1 LLPHNRRIFLQR
13 APSRLGLSSMA
24 SARSYPLVSRS
35 SMFLFAD
42 ICQLEEFLLDNG
54 IFGLFGKLSIHGRLL
69 PQMVV
74 PLHTYLPR
82 KDLSSLALLV
92 IGHTSLWQCWPSAAR
107 ALARQDEKRC
117 CSEHARPDGVR
128 RLAGKRGSSQLS
140 KLRKQKG
147 RHSRRAKRNYF
158 IDHRREFWLL
168 D

>member
-1 LLPHNRRIFLQR
+1 
-13 APSRLGLSSMA
+13 MA

-35 SMFLFAD
+35 SM
-42 ICQLEEFLLDNG
+42 
-54 IFGLFGKLSIHGRLL
+54 LFGLL
-69 PQMVV
+69 PQIVV

-140 KLRKQKG
+140 KLCKQKG